1 MKTELNVANSLV
13 LNRLAG
19 RSKNNNEIVPGFN
32 KNNGISL
39 CHINTQTITKTNK
52 QMKDNSNKNI
62 MKIKHSTYFHWFII
76 NHVVLPV
83 NIREQMIRNLPP

>member
-1 MKTELNVANSLV
+1 MKSSLA
-13 LNRLAG
+13 L
-19 RSKNNNEIVPGFN
+19 I